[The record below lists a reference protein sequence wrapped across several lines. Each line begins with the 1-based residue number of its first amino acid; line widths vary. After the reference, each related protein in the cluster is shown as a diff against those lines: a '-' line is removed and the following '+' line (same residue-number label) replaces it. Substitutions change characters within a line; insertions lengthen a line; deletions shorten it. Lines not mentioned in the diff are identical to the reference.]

1 MKRKQWYLAAL
12 MLIIIAV
19 LIVMPAEK
27 TLGAWIK
34 WVYLHASFDAVG
46 LIAFYTAAI
55 LAVGYLVSA
64 RQVLYQYST
73 GLWKAGT
80 ILWSGGWAI
89 GTVLG
94 IVLWGGWTT
103 AEPRNLLAPAILLL
117 GIGGWLVS
125 ANLSTKRSAAIALIC
140 GAVLIWSALNF
151 TGRVI
156 HPLNPI
162 GSGTALMKASYATL
176 MAAMALLGWELT
188 KWLAGTGRR

>member
-1 MKRKQWYLAAL
+1 MKQKRGYITAL
-12 MLIIIAV
+12 LLIIGLV

-34 WVYLHASFDAVG
+34 WVYLHASFDAVA
-46 LIAFYTAAI
+46 LLAFYAAAI
-55 LAVGYLVSA
+55 LAVGYLIST
-64 RQVLYQYST
+64 RQILYQYST

-80 ILWSGGWAI
+80 ILWFGGWI
-89 GTVLG
+89 VGTVLG

-117 GIGGWLVS
+117 GVGGWLIS
-125 ANLSTKRSAAIALIC
+125 ANLSTKRGAAMALIC

-162 GSGTALMKASYATL
+162 GSGTTLMKASYATL
-176 MAAMALLGWELT
+176 MLAMGLVGWEIT
-188 KWLAGTGRR
+188 KKMAGTVR